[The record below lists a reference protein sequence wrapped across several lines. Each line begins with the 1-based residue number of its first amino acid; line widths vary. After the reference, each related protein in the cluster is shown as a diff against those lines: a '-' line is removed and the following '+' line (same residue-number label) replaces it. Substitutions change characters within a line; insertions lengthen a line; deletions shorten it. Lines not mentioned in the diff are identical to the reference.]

1 MLYTGLTTHKQPSC
15 YNTSNCCLRR
25 FWNRASIWQCNT
37 MANVVVTNT
46 FSADQGCPWHV
57 HTKLCSSPLLSV
69 WITAICMHKASIKLS
84 EYQTFWRRWPS
95 KIFLCMQQWR
105 QSCFDWLPKAMGFC
119 PCPLYNLLSRASH
132 DLSVPT
138 HPFTCYLDFLL
149 ENWSHY
155 CSTGEGFMAERV
167 SPWQQDKAT
176 FICEDWV
183 TN

>member
-1 MLYTGLTTHKQPSC
+1 MQDKMLFRPCGNFLTSPTLCDKLLIYLLACNLKARRRKNLLCTVGMLYTGLTTHKQPSC

-69 WITAICMHKASIKLS
+69 WITAICMQEASIKLS

-95 KIFLCMQQWR
+95 KNFICMQQWR
-105 QSCFDWLPKAMGFC
+105 QSRFDWLPKAMRFC
-119 PCPLYNLLSRASH
+119 PCPA
-132 DLSVPT
+132 
-138 HPFTCYLDFLL
+138 
-149 ENWSHY
+149 
-155 CSTGEGFMAERV
+155 
-167 SPWQQDKAT
+167 
-176 FICEDWV
+176 
-183 TN
+183 